1 MARRLNTQVAE
12 ILAAKTMT
20 NEKKQDLE
28 LDRKID
34 LVTERLTTA
43 KFCELILCLCP

>member
-28 LDRKID
+28 LI
-34 LVTERLTTA
+34 ERLT
-43 KFCELILCLCP
+43 

>member
-1 MARRLNTQVAE
+1 MARRSNTQVAE

-34 LVTERLTTA
+34 LVTERLTT

>member
-20 NEKKQDLE
+20 NEKKDLE